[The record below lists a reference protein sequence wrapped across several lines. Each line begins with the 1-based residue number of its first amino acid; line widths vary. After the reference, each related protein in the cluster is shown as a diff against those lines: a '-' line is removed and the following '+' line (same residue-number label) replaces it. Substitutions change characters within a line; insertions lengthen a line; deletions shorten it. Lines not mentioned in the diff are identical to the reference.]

1 MFVILEPH
9 FFLSKFLRVFV
20 SWKTRKRSY
29 LNLFVNVNP
38 GISPFPNHEPK
49 SVSYNINF
57 TMGLVQFV
65 WDIPVHMKVKKAV
78 VKGVLC

>member
-1 MFVILEPH
+1 M
-9 FFLSKFLRVFV
+9 

-38 GISPFPNHEPK
+38 GILQSSISPFLNHEPK